1 MLAAGM
7 RAVTVRMIVVV
18 AVYIGVIAQIA
29 SQQRGD
35 RRVGI
40 AADTAVEL
48 DAGLRQRHLCAAAD
62 AAADQRIHCLLY
74 TSDAADEL

>member
-48 DAGLRQRHLCAAAD
+48 SL
-62 AAADQRIHCLLY
+62 IHI
-74 TSDAADEL
+74 